1 MKTRILC
8 IALLLAVGAF
18 AFGQYV
24 AKPAHVRG
32 RITTLWGEPIDKAQ
46 VSFYK
51 LEGISGISRTEKLV
65 QKVTT
70 DKDGNYK
77 TVIPWGQYR
86 VEIKGHGWEN
96 AEVWRYYLGE
106 GDDGILD
113 IGAHQGNWHVIRRM
127 KVSVVVKQ
135 PDGKPVSDAT
145 ITMIPAYSYNE
156 PQSFVSLQQRTND
169 QGRYDFFPL
178 EVGDFVLYVAKPGFL
193 PGSAAFRVN
202 NGEEKAID
210 IELKVAPPF
219 EFFPWLKKPTSN

>member
-1 MKTRILC
+1 MPLGNTLRSPLTFVDALRPCGASQSIKLRYPFTNLKGSAASLEQRSWFKRSRPTKT
-8 IALLLAVGAF
+8 
-18 AFGQYV
+18 
-24 AKPAHVRG
+24 
-32 RITTLWGEPIDKAQ
+32 
-46 VSFYK
+46 
-51 LEGISGISRTEKLV
+51 
-65 QKVTT
+65 VTT
-70 DKDGNYK
+70 KRSSRGDS
-77 TVIPWGQYR
+77 IA
-86 VEIKGHGWEN
+86 EIKGHGWEN